1 MVRLM
6 YLMKNRKEEYVRN
19 KAYILSAE
27 EVRFVL
33 KKLDDDKPK
42 ELLPK
47 IGIVLLFFGLLHQG
61 EVQY

>member
-1 MVRLM
+1 
-6 YLMKNRKEEYVRN
+6 MKNRKEEYVRN